1 MFETLFERHRE
12 LQRRRADEG
21 FDGFTLIELLIVIV
35 VIAILAA
42 TVIFA
47 LGGITGSSAQASCD
61 SDAKSVEVAV
71 TAFKNFPG
79 NAGVALPASSTNA
92 TTGVTTNAGLT
103 GTANGGPFLR
113 TFPNNIGHYT
123 ITTDANGNVS
133 VTPKSAV
140 NGGVSGT
147 PYDYDKTT
155 NATTGAP
162 VDPCTYVS

>member
-12 LQRRRADEG
+12 LQKRRADEG

-71 TAFKNFPG
+71 TAFKNFP
-79 NAGVALPASSTNA
+79 NQTATLPAST
-92 TTGVTTNAGLT
+92 TTGTGATSVTTNTGLT
-103 GTANGGPFLR
+103 TTGNGGPYLR
-113 TFPNNIGHYT
+113 TYPNNPGHYI
-123 ITTDANGNVS
+123 ITNDASGNVS
-133 VTPKSAV
+133 VTPTTAV
-140 NGGVSGT
+140 NGGTSGT
-147 PYDYDKTT
+147 PYNYDTT
-155 NATTGAP
+155 TSGGKP

>member
-1 MFETLFERHRE
+1 VFETLFERHRE

-47 LGGITGSSAQASCD
+47 LGGVTGSSAQAACN

-79 NAGVALPASSTNA
+79 NGDNWPGASA
-92 TTGVTTNAGLT
+92 TANGATTNADLT
-103 GTANGGPFLR
+103 GGANPYLR
-113 TFPNNIGHYT
+113 TYPQPNSHYT
-123 ITTDANGNVS
+123 ITNDASGNVL
-133 VTPKSAV
+133 V
-140 NGGVSGT
+140 NGT
-147 PYDYDKTT
+147 NYDSAT
-155 NATTGAP
+155 N
-162 VDPCTYVS
+162 PCTTVK